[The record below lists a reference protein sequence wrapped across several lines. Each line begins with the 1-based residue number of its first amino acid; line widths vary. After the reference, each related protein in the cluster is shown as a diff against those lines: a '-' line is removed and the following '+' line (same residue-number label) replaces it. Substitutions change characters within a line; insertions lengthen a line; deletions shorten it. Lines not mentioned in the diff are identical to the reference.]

1 MFCDLVDSTALS
13 RQLDPEDLQHI
24 VRRFLDT
31 CSEAIGRFEGYIA
44 RYMGDGML
52 VYFGYPHAHEDNAE
66 RAVHSGLA
74 ILDAVKAL
82 KRKNPTKGLI

>member
-1 MFCDLVDSTALS
+1 
-13 RQLDPEDLQHI
+13 
-24 VRRFLDT
+24 
-31 CSEAIGRFEGYIA
+31 
-44 RYMGDGML
+44 MGDGML
-52 VYFGYPHAHEDNAE
+52 AYFGYPHAHEDNAE